1 MMNLFLCGVFLLE
14 VIFARA
20 PAYETAVATFSR
32 VRDEELIRETQTVLE
47 KANEAAEKVI
57 GG

>member
-1 MMNLFLCGVFLLE
+1 MLE